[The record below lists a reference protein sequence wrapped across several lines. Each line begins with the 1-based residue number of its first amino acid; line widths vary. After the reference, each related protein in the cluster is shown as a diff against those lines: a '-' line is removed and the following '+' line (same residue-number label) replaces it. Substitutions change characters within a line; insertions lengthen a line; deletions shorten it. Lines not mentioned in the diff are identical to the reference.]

1 MIATLLERGR
11 TSELAGRLFDQ
22 LKGEFDTFSEEYK
35 VYIPVEGMNL
45 FEDSFPMGKITFRK
59 MTDAF
64 ISDLF
69 DQMKAIALRTTSAA
83 EIKEANIAG
92 TKQRID
98 SFMGAIC
105 AECCVI
111 AESQRAREK
120 AEEETRRVLDIL
132 RYAISM
138 LFSRGLNTMIGLQ
151 GEVLSST
158 CTVPTISLDGQRYE
172 FHMTNKGPLQPLILS
187 PESFSKDGGNRNI
200 RSCSNFEAPR
210 AHDRIREGAPA

>member
-1 MIATLLERGR
+1 MLVDNAVNIYEQLLERLLLQEHWQEKYSAEYLSKAIQAMIATLLKEGR

-98 SFMGAIC
+98 SLRGAIC

-132 RYAISM
+132 RYAISC
-138 LFSRGLNTMIGLQ
+138 FSR
-151 GEVLSST
+151 
-158 CTVPTISLDGQRYE
+158 
-172 FHMTNKGPLQPLILS
+172 
-187 PESFSKDGGNRNI
+187 
-200 RSCSNFEAPR
+200 EA
-210 AHDRIREGAPA
+210 